1 MVCDDNFEW
10 PYCIQYSQ
18 LCCIEMTKSVIK
30 TYSKKKWFL
39 LKEEV
44 FTIYVESILK
54 KNVQYTHTNNFFG
67 YVIRIYLMQI

>member
-30 TYSKKKWFL
+30 TYSKKLMVSF
-39 LKEEV
+39 ERGS
-44 FTIYVESILK
+44 IYNIC
-54 KNVQYTHTNNFFG
+54 
-67 YVIRIYLMQI
+67 

>member
-1 MVCDDNFEW
+1 
-10 PYCIQYSQ
+10 
-18 LCCIEMTKSVIK
+18 MTKSVIK

-54 KNVQYTHTNNFFG
+54 NNVQYTHTNNFFG

>member
-30 TYSKKKWFL
+30 TYSKKIWFL

-54 KNVQYTHTNNFFG
+54 NNVQYTHTNNIFG